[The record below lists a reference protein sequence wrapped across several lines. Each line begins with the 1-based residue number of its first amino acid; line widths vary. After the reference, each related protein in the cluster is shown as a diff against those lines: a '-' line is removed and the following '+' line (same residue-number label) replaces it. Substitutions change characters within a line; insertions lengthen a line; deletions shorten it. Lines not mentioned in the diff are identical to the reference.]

1 MTHIDDERLVD
12 LALGAPAEPVEGEHL
27 ALCATCTGAL
37 GSLTETIML
46 TRSAGRTALVEPPS
60 RVWTAIQA
68 ELHPGAAHG
77 TATSAAPETGSSVT
91 SLDDRRSR
99 RERRTRPGSGL
110 PTAWLVAAASVLGVV
125 LGVGGTTLAQRVGGA
140 PDPAET
146 TVASATLA
154 PLDSPETRGVAT
166 VVDRDGGMRL
176 DLPAMDLDPEDGYLE
191 VWLINRDLTR
201 MISVGVIPS
210 GATEIVLPIS
220 QELIDEGYVIVD
232 ISREPF
238 DDQPAHSGQTLV
250 RGELSI

>member
-1 MTHIDDERLVD
+1 MNHIDDERLVD
-12 LALGAPAEPVEGEHL
+12 LALGDRPELREDAHL
-27 ALCATCTGAL
+27 TGCRVCEATL
-37 GSLTETIML
+37 DSLHHTLVL
-46 TRSAGRTALVEPPS
+46 TRIGHEADLVDPPQ
-60 RVWTAIQA
+60 RVWDAIQA
-68 ELHPGAAHG
+68 ELHP
-77 TATSAAPETGSSVT
+77 ATSNDGSVPAAGATVT
-91 SLDDRRSR
+91 SLDDRRARRARSR
-99 RERRTRPGSGL
+99 SGL

-140 PDPAET
+140 PDPSRT

-201 MISVGVIPS
+201 MISVGVIP
-210 GATEIVLPIS
+210 ADAPQIVLPIS

-232 ISREPF
+232 ISREHF
-238 DDQPAHSGQTLV
+238 DDQPAHSGETLV